1 MDKETEIKAKLFD
14 FIYANYEWL
23 FLTDES
29 LAVRSENA
37 FATMV
42 YIQGAFDV
50 IDEMQKKL
58 GKCQDFQDLK

>member
-1 MDKETEIKAKLFD
+1 MDKETEIKANLFD

-42 YIQGAFDV
+42 YIQSAVDM
-50 IDEMQKKL
+50 IDELRKEL
-58 GKCQDFQDLK
+58 GNNAKI